1 RCAVTFAKQEEW
13 RIPTFVAGEVEA
25 DEFSEGL
32 YVTFYA
38 EKFLGKFGGGGS
50 RITGR
55 HGVNHDDVAAIEQRV
70 GIVFEAIRGGGHE
83 SIGLQYHPFGTERAH
98 MEPHGSG
105 AGPAIECEGERTLVS
120 ILTVERVGNE
130 KHLRLDLAVAALDG
144 KPAGGG
150 GIGESL
156 SIQAELVMRDHG
168 RDFGDVVV
176 FLFIGGLAVGF
187 GRLLWLGGLRGLVRS
202 GGAAWS
208 CLLPIFLGSG
218 RLSAVGRGVLGLIL
232 LRHCEWDQQR
242 GQQKR
247 HQNSHACLRGKR
259 IGPAL

>member
-1 RCAVTFAKQEEW
+1 HGEAGHEQEIRQVVGVIPFEGLEIDRHGEQGDTVERNTVIGQVSGDGGGARCAVTFAKQEEW

-98 MEPHGSG
+98 METHGSG

-168 RDFGDVVV
+168 RD
-176 FLFIGGLAVGF
+176 
-187 GRLLWLGGLRGLVRS
+187 
-202 GGAAWS
+202 
-208 CLLPIFLGSG
+208 
-218 RLSAVGRGVLGLIL
+218 
-232 LRHCEWDQQR
+232 
-242 GQQKR
+242 
-247 HQNSHACLRGKR
+247 
-259 IGPAL
+259 